1 MKFGPVPLAEA
12 EGAILA
18 HGLAVGEHS
27 FKKGRILSAAD
38 IAQLDKAGRTT
49 VVVARLEPE
58 DLPEDKAA
66 RRLAEG
72 AAGVNARVGAAFT
85 GRANLYAEAPGLAMV
100 DAARVDEINLL
111 DEALTIAT
119 VAPFEMVEPRQM
131 LATVK
136 VIPFGA
142 PAAVVAQAEVIAR
155 RAPLVWLA
163 PFVPKKIGLALTALP
178 ATKPSVLDKTEAAV
192 EARIT
197 PMGSQV
203 AARER
208 VAHDEAALA
217 AAIIRLRDAGCSPI
231 LVFGAS
237 AIVDRRDVIPA
248 AIVAAGGVVEH
259 FGMPVDPGN
268 LLLLGRLG
276 DVPVIG
282 LPGCARSPKLNGFDW
297 VLQRL
302 LADVPVTR
310 RDIQLMGAGG
320 LLKEIPTRPQPRQGE
335 DEAPPPN
342 VPRAPR
348 VAALV
353 LAAGKSSR
361 MGGPN
366 KLLEEVDGKALVAHA
381 VDTALAADVASVVVV
396 TGHQRER
403 VEAALAGKPV
413 TLVHNPDFAE
423 GLSTS
428 LKAGLRLVAGDVDG
442 ALVCLGDMPRLT
454 PAHLDQLLAAFNPAE
469 GRSICV
475 PTYKNKRGNPVLW
488 GRRFFADM
496 QGVAGDV
503 GARHLIGEHADQ
515 VVEVEM
521 GDAAVL
527 LDVDTPEA
535 LAALKGA
542 PQ

>member
-1 MKFGPVPLAEA
+1 MKFGPLPLAEA

-18 HGLAVGEHS
+18 HGLAVGEHG
-27 FKKGRILSAAD
+27 FKKGRVLSAAD
-38 IAQLDKAGRTT
+38 IALLEQAGRTT
-49 VVVARLEPE
+49 VIAARLEPQ
-58 DLPEDKAA
+58 DVPEDKAA
-66 RRLAEG
+66 RRLAEA
-72 AAGVNARVGAAFT
+72 AAGQHARIGSAFT
-85 GRANLYAEAPGLAMV
+85 GRANLYAEAAGLAMV
-100 DAARVDEINLL
+100 DATRVDEINLL

-119 VAPFEMVEPRQM
+119 VAPFEVVEPRQM

-142 PAAVVAQAEVIAR
+142 PAAVVAEAEAIAR

-163 PFVPKKIGLALTALP
+163 PFMPKKIGLALTALP
-178 ATKPSVLDKTEAAV
+178 ATKASVLDKTEAAV

-197 PMGSQV
+197 PMGSHV

-217 AAIIRLRDAGCSPI
+217 GAIIRLRDAGCSPI

-320 LLKEIPTRPQPRQGE
+320 LLKEIPSRPQPRQGE
-335 DEAPPPN
+335 DEAPPN

-381 VDTALAADVASVVVV
+381 VDTALAADVATVVVV

-403 VEAALAGKPV
+403 VEAALAGKAV
-413 TLVHNPDFAE
+413 NLVHNPDFAE

-428 LKAGLRLVAGDVDG
+428 LKAGLRLLPPDVDG

-535 LAALKGA
+535 LAALKDGA
-542 PQ
+542 Q